1 MFKILQISNKAPYP
15 ANDGSSIAIFN
26 MAKGLIENNV
36 ELHLLT
42 INTKKHFKPDDEVPI
57 DFKIKSNYN
66 SVYKNT
72 NTSFFGAFFNLF
84 SSRSYFISRFYFKSY
99 KNKLIEVLKSNNFDF
114 IQIEGLFMAIYIDV
128 IRKNTKAMIV
138 LRAHNIEHYIWNRH
152 KQIESNYFKLKYLS
166 LQNKRLKDFEIK
178 MLSKVDA
185 LVPITKID
193 EHEFKLLGCTKP
205 LFTCITGVDV
215 SLYQEKIDVKE
226 KPKTIFYFGS
236 MDWIPNQEAV
246 KWFLDFCW
254 DEIYKAVPDSKFI
267 IAGKGIPLNFFHINK
282 PNVLI
287 VENVID
293 GKEFFLQH
301 QVMIVPLWSGS
312 GLRIKIIEGMS
323 YGKAI
328 VSTSIGAEGINY
340 THQKNILIA
349 DNPYDFIQSVIELLT
364 KEDLCKNIQLE
375 ASKLALNQFD
385 NLVVVSELVQFYKK
399 LSHV

>member
-26 MAKGLIENNV
+26 MAKGLIENNI

-57 DFKIKSNYN
+57 EVKFKSNYT

-84 SSRSYFISRFYFKSY
+84 SSKSYFISRFYFKAY

-128 IRKNTKAMIV
+128 IRKNSKAKII

>member
-57 DFKIKSNYN
+57 EFKIKSNYN

-84 SSRSYFISRFYFKSY
+84 SSRSYFISRFYFKAY

-128 IRKNTKAMIV
+128 IRKNSKVKII

-215 SLYQEKIDVKE
+215 SLYQKKIEFKE